1 MALIMTSLDRTF
13 GVRITGKRIPDYT
26 DDEWQTV
33 MDAFHDHAALVLPEQ
48 FLTADEHIAFAE
60 RFGDIEYLRPGEKAI
75 PVSNQHAD
83 GKIMTPEEK
92 RYQTL
97 RGNEGWHTDSSYM
110 PLASKASALAAEV
123 VPAEG
128 GETEFADMRAAYDA
142 LDAATKAEIAD
153 LSAYHSL
160 YKSQAKAGFTFKTG
174 EAYGYHA
181 EGAPL
186 RPLVKVHPVTGRPSL
201 FIGRHAYRIPGMEDT
216 DAAALLDRLLTDA
229 CQMPRTYRHQWR
241 PGDIVIWDNRC
252 VLHRAC
258 PYDYDQP
265 RVMRHVRVAGDPASE
280 LALVTTPDELAN
292 GFAPARSGA

>member
-1 MALIMTSLDRTF
+1 M
-13 GVRITGKRIPDYT
+13 
-26 DDEWQTV
+26 
-33 MDAFHDHAALVLPEQ
+33 
-48 FLTADEHIAFAE
+48 
-60 RFGDIEYLRPGEKAI
+60 
-75 PVSNQHAD
+75 
-83 GKIMTPEEK
+83 
-92 RYQTL
+92 
-97 RGNEGWHTDSSYM
+97 
-110 PLASKASALAAEV
+110 
-123 VPAEG
+123 
-128 GETEFADMRAAYDA
+128 
-142 LDAATKAEIAD
+142 
-153 LSAYHSL
+153 
-160 YKSQAKAGFTFKTG
+160 
-174 EAYGYHA
+174 
-181 EGAPL
+181 

-201 FIGRHAYRIPGMEDT
+201 FIGRHAYRIPGMEDA

>member
-1 MALIMTSLDRTF
+1 ML
-13 GVRITGKRIPDYT
+13 
-26 DDEWQTV
+26 
-33 MDAFHDHAALVLPEQ
+33 
-48 FLTADEHIAFAE
+48 FAE
-60 RFGDIEYLRPGEKAI
+60 E
-75 PVSNQHAD
+75 
-83 GKIMTPEEK
+83 
-92 RYQTL
+92 
-97 RGNEGWHTDSSYM
+97 
-110 PLASKASALAAEV
+110 
-123 VPAEG
+123 VPASGG

-201 FIGRHAYRIPGMEDT
+201 FIGRHAYRIPGIEDA

-252 VLHRAC
+252 IMHRRDAF
-258 PYDYDQP
+258 PAASR
-265 RVMRHVRVAGDPASE
+265 RVMHRTQTQGSRPI
-280 LALVTTPDELAN
+280 
-292 GFAPARSGA
+292 